1 MVNRRTTIREKS
13 SVNWRDEEF
22 SDKDAH
28 AVRSFHWN
36 FVAENELWRNGL
48 EFTPPIQNMSRLL
61 HKIASLYNQFMIR
74 IWKITQQLAEEIKF
88 PDQSSLDAITRQLPE
103 GYYSTF
109 RTYDGCMRVLGL
121 RDHLQRLP
129 GVDASSL
136 RRYLLQLLN
145 PFRPPFGPRAR
156 RGETADEA
164 RVRIMETKQGQV
176 YIAIETLK
184 LLPRE
189 VYENG
194 VQVETTEIRRDSPRI
209 KSTAF
214 IGESDMERKNI
225 AKKGIFEALLV
236 KNGRILEGMTSNFFY
251 IRESVL
257 YTTQRNILLGVTR
270 RTVIRVARG
279 RGVKVR
285 YSPLKLNQLSAIDEA
300 FITSSSRGIVPVVQ
314 IDDVPVGQ
322 GRVGELTKQLSGAY
336 VEYVIR
342 KAERI

>member
-1 MVNRRTTIREKS
+1 
-13 SVNWRDEEF
+13 
-22 SDKDAH
+22 
-28 AVRSFHWN
+28 
-36 FVAENELWRNGL
+36 
-48 EFTPPIQNMSRLL
+48 
-61 HKIASLYNQFMIR
+61 MIR

-109 RTYDGCMRVLGL
+109 RTYDGRTRVIGL
-121 RDHLQRLP
+121 KAHLERLP

-136 RRYLLQLLN
+136 RQRLIQLLE
-145 PFRPPFGPRAR
+145 PYRPPFGPRTR

-176 YIAIETLK
+176 FIAIETLK

-194 VQVETTEIRRDSPRI
+194 VRVETTEIRRNSPRI

-214 IGESDMERKNI
+214 IGESDEERKNI

-251 IRESVL
+251 IREGVL
-257 YTTQRNILLGVTR
+257 YTARRDILLGVTR
-270 RTVIRVARG
+270 TTVIRVARG

-285 YSPLKLNQLSAIDEA
+285 YSPLKLDQLPVVDEA
-300 FITSSSRGIVPVVQ
+300 FITSSSRGIVPVIQ
-314 IDDVPVGQ
+314 IDDVLVGQ
-322 GRVGELTKQLSGAY
+322 GRAGELTKQLSGAY